1 MTAMLMYKSSLVPIL
16 APSKLIHEIIKN
28 NTEHSVEF
36 MMILASG
43 KAVEEGFSLRLYVS
57 HSCHLLHI
65 YERKESDS

>member
-1 MTAMLMYKSSLVPIL
+1 MTTTLRYKSFLVCIL
-16 APSKLIHEIIKN
+16 VPSKLIQEIIKN

-36 MMILASG
+36 MTIFASG

-65 YERKESDS
+65 FERKESD